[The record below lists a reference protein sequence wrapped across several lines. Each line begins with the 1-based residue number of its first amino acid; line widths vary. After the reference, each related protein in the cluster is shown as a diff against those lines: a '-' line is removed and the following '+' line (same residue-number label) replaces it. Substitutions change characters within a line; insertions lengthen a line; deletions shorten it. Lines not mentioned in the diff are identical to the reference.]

1 MQPNQK
7 IHSTLLIVGVTIA
20 LTFGQSEVVCPPSQ
34 DGFPVFIPNK
44 FGKKYH
50 QLIPNRNILNSFHS
64 IFHVDC
70 SKYFICQFDRG
81 IEMSCPGNLQFDPS
95 LNVCNYPSVVQC
107 ENSTPV
113 PPSTTTTEMYPT
125 TSNNNQ
131 TVNGTDIM
139 DDYDEYDYNLYSI

>member
-1 MQPNQK
+1 MY
-7 IHSTLLIVGVTIA
+7 L
-20 LTFGQSEVVCPPSQ
+20 
-34 DGFPVFIPNK
+34 
-44 FGKKYH
+44 
-50 QLIPNRNILNSFHS
+50 
-64 IFHVDC
+64 DC

>member
-1 MQPNQK
+1 MVFR
-7 IHSTLLIVGVTIA
+7 S
-20 LTFGQSEVVCPPSQ
+20 SSQ
-34 DGFPVFIPNK
+34 INLVRNT
-44 FGKKYH
+44 Y